1 MIKTT
6 TRVPVPTSVEIRD
19 YENKTI
25 YAEIKDVKVVNGQ
38 YIIRIEEFVYDTT
51 ETIDPQTQESTTFEQ
66 KRHICYINR
75 VRTKQEISQLISYLK
90 TENLLS
96 DYNLSEQVNIEEIPD
111 IIENIIKTA
120 HLIENNQDMIRQT
133 NWVEVIQ

>member
-6 TRVPVPTSVEIRD
+6 TKVPVPTSVEIRD